1 MSGLHSELSGV
12 SGAVGDTPLA
22 RFEIYLR
29 EHNLRLT
36 QERQS
41 VLDVVLSREGHFDAD
56 SLLQFVRQRREGK
69 RVSRATLYRTLEH
82 LRAAGL
88 VKMHRFGPGQA
99 LYEHVY
105 NRLHHDHMVCDS
117 CGRVVEFVS
126 DEIERLQEDVCREH
140 GFRPGNHV
148 MQIFGIC
155 AECAAGNVSG
165 NGEDARR

>member
-1 MSGLHSELSGV
+1 MAGLHSALGDEN
-12 SGAVGDTPLA
+12 GAAGDTPLS
-22 RFEIYLR
+22 RFETYLR
-29 EHNLRLT
+29 EHHLRLT
-36 QERQS
+36 PERES

-105 NRLHHDHMVCDS
+105 NRRHHDHMVCDS
-117 CGRVVEFVS
+117 CDRVVEFVS
-126 DEIERLQEDVCREH
+126 DEIERLQEDVCREQ
-140 GFRPGNHV
+140 GFRASNHV
-148 MQIFGIC
+148 MQIFGVC
-155 AECAAGNVSG
+155 AECAAAE
-165 NGEDARR
+165 GEEAQQ

>member
-1 MSGLHSELSGV
+1 MSGLHSEFG
-12 SGAVGDTPLA
+12 GGGGTEGDTPLA

-105 NRLHHDHMVCDS
+105 NRLHHDHMVCDT

-140 GFRPGNHV
+140 GFRPDNHV
-148 MQIFGIC
+148 MQIYGTC
-155 AECAAGNVSG
+155 AECVAG
-165 NGEDARR
+165 NGEEARR